1 MLISY
6 VDRSIVKFYFSN
18 IPGQVMC
25 APRPFLRFVH
35 SIILYW
41 LILKSYTQMKK
52 KYLLFP
58 LFVLSNYSIANAQIS
73 PLNTLN
79 QNYQTGLELLQN
91 EKYVAA
97 AQQFKMVEQYRNKPS
112 SEQESHA
119 ELSILKENAKFYAA
133 VCAIELGNDDAE
145 ALFQEF
151 IREYPLNPNTKLA
164 YFHVGRAYFQQ
175 KNYDKALSWFD
186 QADPSSLSQKQRLE
200 YQFKQGYSHFEL
212 GNIEKAEPLFE
223 AVKKEDSQ
231 FKESSTY
238 YFAYINYL
246 NREYKTALSNFEKLK
261 GSPTYESSYPYYIT
275 SMYYLDERY
284 DDVIPYATAAMEK
297 TPQKYEAEM
306 LSLVAASYFARSEFK
321 NAEKYFALFYDKDKS
336 NVKNN
341 LFIYQYGY
349 ALYQNKKYIEA
360 ISILEKLNTD
370 DIYLQNGMFT
380 LGKAALKL
388 DAKEKARS
396 AFFRASRIELDKS
409 LQEEAWIGYAKLS
422 YELEF
427 NQQALEAT
435 QSFLTQ
441 FPNSKKLNEAKTLL
455 GEILLTSKNYQAAI
469 DILEPILNKT
479 PEAKAAYQ
487 KVTYFRGLEFYN
499 ERAFPNSLSMF
510 LRSGNFKEDKE
521 IHALSVYW
529 MAETMYELRKY
540 GEAVATFEKFLKFEE
555 AKSTDVYNYAHYA
568 LGYAAFEDEK
578 YTKAANYF
586 DRFLRGDDKDVKT
599 VNDAM
604 LRLADSYFVNKNY
617 GEALSYYNRIISGK
631 ITGQDYALFQ
641 RGMIQ
646 GLQKQDDSKISTMNS
661 LLSQFPNSN
670 YADDAGFETAYTYFN
685 KGEFEKSKTD
695 LVALIVKYP
704 RSSYVPK
711 ALLTIGL
718 VQYNQSQDDMALE
731 SFKKVIKEYPSV
743 PEAKQSLE
751 SIKNIYV
758 DRGDANG
765 FISYASTTPLGNFS
779 MSEQDNIMFQA
790 ANNIY
795 LRGDS
800 KAAYEAINAYLD
812 KFQKPIHD
820 KEAKFIRAES
830 LVKLGRST
838 EAIEDYDYILNDW
851 TSDYTERSLMS
862 VSKVLMQ
869 EKKYNEAIVYLKR
882 LETTAD
888 YKAHHTYAVNNLM
901 KAYNELSMPDDMLK
915 YAAIIKSSDKAS
927 EEEKNSSDLYA
938 GKAFLLKADTTA
950 AVKSFNKVIASTKT
964 LAAAEAKYN
973 VALLEFAKG
982 DYKASQ
988 KTAFDLINNMPSYDY
1003 WVAKS
1008 FILLADNYLAL
1019 NDKLQAKS
1027 TLLSIIDNYEGK
1039 DNIVEIAKEKLAKI
1053 N

>member
-1 MLISY
+1 
-6 VDRSIVKFYFSN
+6 
-18 IPGQVMC
+18 
-25 APRPFLRFVH
+25 
-35 SIILYW
+35 
-41 LILKSYTQMKK
+41 MKK
-52 KYLLFP
+52 KYLLVP
-58 LFVLSNYSIANAQIS
+58 LVVLSSASLSIAQVS
-73 PLNTLN
+73 PLITLN

-97 AQQFKMVEQYRNKPS
+97 AQQFKMVEQFRNKPS
-112 SEQESHA
+112 SQQLSNA
-119 ELSILKENAKFYAA
+119 ELSIIKENAKFYTA
-133 VCAIELGNDDAE
+133 VCAIELANDDAE

-151 IREYPLNPNTKLA
+151 IRDYPLNPNTKLA
-164 YFHVGRAYFQQ
+164 YFHMGRAFFQQ
-175 KNYDKALSWFD
+175 KNYEKALTWFD

-200 YQFKQGYSHFEL
+200 YQFKQGYSYFEL

-261 GSPTYESSYPYYIT
+261 GSPNYESSYPYYIT

-284 DDVIPYATAAMEK
+284 DDVITYAIAAMDK
-297 TPQKYEAEM
+297 TKQKYEAEM
-306 LSLVAASYFARSEFK
+306 LSLVAASYFSKSEFK
-321 NAEKYFALFYDKDKS
+321 SAEKYFAQYYEKDKN

-349 ALYQNKKYIEA
+349 SLFQNNKNKEA
-360 ISILEKLNTD
+360 IAVLEKLSTD
-370 DIYLQNGMFT
+370 DVYLQNGMFT

-388 DAKEKARS
+388 DNKEKARS
-396 AFFRASRIELDKS
+396 AFFRASRINLDKN
-409 LQEEAWIGYAKLS
+409 LQEEAWIDYAKLS

-435 QSFLTQ
+435 QSFLKE
-441 FPNSKKLNEAKTLL
+441 FPNSKRINDAKTLL

-469 DILEPILNKT
+469 DILEPIPNKT
-479 PEAKAAYQ
+479 TEAKAAYQ

-510 LRSGNFKEDKE
+510 LRSGNFAEDKE

-540 GEAVATFEKFLKFEE
+540 GEAVQTFEKFLKFEE
-555 AKSTDVYNYAHYA
+555 AKKTDVYNFAHYA

-578 YTKAANYF
+578 YAKAANYF
-586 DRFLRGDDKDVKT
+586 DRFLRGADKDAKT
-599 VNDAM
+599 VNDAT

-617 GEALSYYNRIISGK
+617 GDALAYYNRIINGK
-631 ITGQDYALFQ
+631 QTGEDYALFQ

-646 GLQKQDDSKISTMNS
+646 GLQKQDDAKITTMSS
-661 LLSQFPNSN
+661 LLKQFPNSN

-695 LVALIVKYP
+695 LVALVVKYP

-731 SFKKVIKEYPSV
+731 SFKKVIAEYPSV

-751 SIKNIYV
+751 SIKNIYI

-779 MSEQDNIMFQA
+779 LSEQDKIMFQA
-790 ANNIY
+790 ANSVY
-795 LRGDS
+795 LRGDP
-800 KAAYEAINAYLD
+800 KAAYEAITAYLD
-812 KFQKPIHD
+812 KFSKPIHD

-838 EAIEDYDYILNDW
+838 EAIGDYDYILNDW

-888 YKAHHTYAVNNLM
+888 YKAHHSYAINSLM
-901 KAYNELSMPDDMLK
+901 KAYNELNMPDDMLK
-915 YAAIIKSSDKAS
+915 YADIIRTSDKAS

-938 GKAFLLKADTTA
+938 GKAFLLKADTTSA
-950 AVKSFNKVIASTKT
+950 IKSFNKVVATTKT

-973 VALLEFAKG
+973 IALLEYAKG
-982 DYKASQ
+982 NYKASQ
-988 KTAFDLINNMPSYDY
+988 KTCFDLINNMPSYDY
-1003 WVAKS
+1003 WVAKA
-1008 FILLADNYLAL
+1008 FILLADNYLVL
-1019 NDKLQAKS
+1019 KDKLQAKS
-1027 TLLSIIDNYEGK
+1027 TLLSIIDNYDGK

>member
-1 MLISY
+1 M
-6 VDRSIVKFYFSN
+6 N
-18 IPGQVMC
+18 
-25 APRPFLRFVH
+25 
-35 SIILYW
+35 
-41 LILKSYTQMKK
+41 K
-52 KYLLFP
+52 KYIWTTLFM
-58 LFVLSNYSIANAQIS
+58 LSSYGISQAQIS
-73 PLNTLN
+73 PLVTLN
-79 QNYQTGLELLQN
+79 QNYQTGLELLQH

-97 AQQFKMVEQYRNKPS
+97 AQQFKLVDQYRNRAS
-112 SEQESHA
+112 TQQESNA
-119 ELSILKENAKFYAA
+119 ALSLLKENAKFYTA

-145 ALFQEF
+145 QLFQEF

-164 YFHVGRAYFQQ
+164 YFHMGRAYFQQ
-175 KNYDKALSWFD
+175 KNYKKALEWFD
-186 QADPSSLSQKQRLE
+186 QADPSSLSQKQRLD
-200 YQFKQGYSHFEL
+200 YQFKQGYAYFEE

-223 AVKKEDSQ
+223 AVKKEDSP

-246 NREYKTALSNFEKLK
+246 NKEYKTALANFEKLK
-261 GSPTYESSYPYYIT
+261 GSPTYEASYPYYIT

-284 DDVIPYATAAMEK
+284 DEVISYSIASMAK
-297 TPQKYEAEM
+297 TKQKYEAEM
-306 LSLVAASYFARSEFK
+306 LSLVAASYFAKSEFK
-321 NAEKYFALFYDKDKS
+321 NAEKYFALYYDADQ
-336 NVKNN
+336 NNTKNN

-349 ALYQNKKYIEA
+349 TLYQNKKYKEA
-360 ISILEKLNTD
+360 VSVLEKLDND
-370 DIYLQNGMFT
+370 DVYLQNGMFT

-388 DAKEKARS
+388 DLKEKARN
-396 AFFRASRIELDKS
+396 AFFRASRIELDKII
-409 LQEEAWIGYAKLS
+409 QEEAWIGYAKLS

-435 QSFLTQ
+435 QNFLKQ
-441 FPNSKKLNEAKTLL
+441 FPDSKRINEAKTLL

-469 DILEPILNKT
+469 DILEPIPNKT
-479 PEAKAAYQ
+479 QEAKAAYQ
-487 KVTYFRGLEFYN
+487 KVAYFRGLEFYN
-499 ERAFPNSLSMF
+499 ERAFPNALSMF
-510 LRSGNFKEDKE
+510 LRSGNFPEDKE

-540 GEAVATFEKFLKFEE
+540 GEAVQTFEKFLAMNE
-555 AKSTDVYNYAHYA
+555 AKKTDVYNFAHYA

-578 YTKAANYF
+578 YAKAANYF
-586 DRFLRGDDKDVKT
+586 DRFLRGPDKDAKT
-599 VNDAM
+599 VNDAT

-617 GEALSYYNRIISGK
+617 GDALAYYNRIIGGK
-631 ITGQDYALFQ
+631 NTGEDYALFQ

-646 GLQKQDDSKISTMNS
+646 GLQKQDDAKIATMQS
-661 LLSQFPNSN
+661 LLKQFPASN

-685 KGEFEKSKTD
+685 KGEHEKSKTD
-695 LVALIVKYP
+695 LVALVAKYP

-718 VQYNQSQDDMALE
+718 VQYNQNQDDMALE

-758 DRGDANG
+758 DRGDATG
-765 FISYASTTPLGNFS
+765 FISYAATTPLGNYS
-779 MSEQDNIMFQA
+779 LSEQDNIMFQA

-795 LRGDS
+795 LRGDA
-800 KAAYEAINAYLD
+800 KGAYEAINAYLD
-812 KFQKPIHD
+812 KFKKPIHD

-830 LVKLGRST
+830 LVKLGRAT
-838 EAIEDYDYILNDW
+838 EAIGDYDYILNDW

-888 YKAHHTYAVNNLM
+888 YKAHHTYAINNLM
-901 KAYNELSMPDDMLK
+901 KAYNELNMPDDMLK
-915 YAAIIKSSDKAS
+915 YAELIKSSDKAS

-950 AVKSFNKVIASTKT
+950 AIKSFNKVIATTKT

-973 VALLEFAKG
+973 IAALQFAKG

-988 KTAFDLINNMPSYDY
+988 KTCFDLINNMPSYDY

-1008 FILLADNYLAL
+1008 FILLADNYVVLK
-1019 NDKLQAKS
+1019 DKMQAKS